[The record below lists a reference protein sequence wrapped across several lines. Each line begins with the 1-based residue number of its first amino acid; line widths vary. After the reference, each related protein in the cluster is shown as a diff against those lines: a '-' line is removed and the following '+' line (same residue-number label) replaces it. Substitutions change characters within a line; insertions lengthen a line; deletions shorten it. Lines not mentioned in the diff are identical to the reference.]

1 MPPSLPSPEM
11 TPVRRAWWWT
21 LAVSLTISALVVA
34 VPALRVGVES
44 VRARTTLETAQAL
57 VGFLAGLLV
66 FGRYRRT
73 GRESDLVIAFAL
85 FLTSSAN
92 LLLELLP
99 ARDQSIDPQS
109 FRTWT
114 RLLSRLVAGSALAWA
129 ALAPTLALRFIR
141 GRPAFG
147 LWVSVTWTL
156 ALITAGCWLLRTP
169 LPPGSEVALID
180 GRLEPA
186 VTSHPILFAVSLLVV
201 GLYAAASVGFLH
213 HAESSPEPLTISLA
227 LGTLLGAMS
236 WGLFLVYPTV
246 FTDIVQLGDLLRLAF
261 YLVLAVGA
269 EREIHTYWSRLVRAT
284 ASEERRR
291 MAREL
296 HDGLAQELA
305 FLSRHTRLLARGDAP
320 DGTDQM
326 LISASDRALDE
337 ARRAISALT
346 ARDDEPLGAAIAS
359 AAEDVAAR
367 VGTHARV
374 EVDPSVEL
382 PGIAKEAILRI
393 VREAVGNAG
402 RHGQARAVSVE
413 LGADRVLRIQDDGS
427 GFDADAATPAG
438 RFGLTSMRERAEGIG
453 GRFAVRSSPGS
464 GTMVEVTLP

>member
-1 MPPSLPSPEM
+1 M

-21 LAVSLTISALVVA
+21 LAVSLTLSALVVA

-44 VRARTTLETAQAL
+44 VRARTSLETAQAL

-73 GRESDLVIAFAL
+73 GRDSDLLIAYAL
-85 FLTSSAN
+85 FLTSSVN
-92 LLLELLP
+92 LLLEILP
-99 ARDQSIDPQS
+99 TRDQGVDPQS

-114 RLLSRLVAGSALAWA
+114 RVFSRMLAGGALAAA
-129 ALAPTLALRFIR
+129 ALRPNMALRR
-141 GRPAFG
+141 LRDRPAFA
-147 LWVSVTWTL
+147 LWVAVTWTV
-156 ALITAGCWLLRTP
+156 ALLTTAAWVFRTP
-169 LPPGSEVALID
+169 LPPGGEVTFVD
-180 GRLEPA
+180 GRLEPTTA
-186 VTSHPILFAVSLLVV
+186 SNPFLFGASLLVV
-201 GLYAAASVGFLH
+201 GLYGAASVGFLR
-213 HAESSPEPLTISLA
+213 HAESTREPLTVSLA
-227 LGTLLGAMS
+227 IGTLLGALS
-236 WGLFLVYPTV
+236 WMLFLVYPTV
-246 FTDIVQLGDLLRLAF
+246 FTDIVQLGDVLRLAF

-269 EREIHTYWSRLVRAT
+269 EREIHAYWSRLVRAT

-305 FLSRHTRLLARGDAP
+305 FLSRHTRLLARGAAP
-320 DGTDQM
+320 PGTEEM

-346 ARDDEPLGAAIAS
+346 SRGAEPLNVAITS

-374 EVDPSVEL
+374 EVDPSVEVE
-382 PGIAKEAILRI
+382 GTEREAILRI

-402 RHGQARAVSVE
+402 RHGRAASVSVE
-413 LGADRVLRIQDDGS
+413 LGRDRVLRIADDGL
-427 GFDADAATPAG
+427 GFDAEAATPSG
-438 RFGLTSMRERAEGIG
+438 RFGLTSMRERAEGFG
-453 GRFAVRSSPGS
+453 GRFTLRSAPGE
-464 GTMVEVTLP
+464 GTMVEVTIP